1 MRNFVIT
8 LALAGALIAGPA
20 ATPALYAQESQGPD
34 SSMKG
39 PDMQRMMKMMEKC
52 DKMMQGGMMGAPG
65 LPKPSE
71 RERDSRPPK

>member
-1 MRNFVIT
+1 
-8 LALAGALIAGPA
+8 
-20 ATPALYAQESQGPD
+20 
-34 SSMKG
+34 
-39 PDMQRMMKMMEKC
+39 MKMMEKC